1 MSRHAVGFPPTASAV
16 VDTVG
21 AGSFFVPPSGCTL
34 YGFDS
39 RSAAPT
45 PVWTWHEDNCD
56 ASLLYDEYRNV
67 DVVSATTIYA
77 TPRLWHGLQFMWMIA
92 WHHPTRVEAPHYPPS
107 SRLRTAH
114 PPPPTPHPPSALLPQ
129 SDDGTTAAFSSFIPN
144 PTDPK
149 APPTPSLHVFNAQTG
164 AVLYKADQA
173 VAGAGGGTV
182 ATSKNGNYVSWST
195 ANGLAVFSPRGIVRD
210 VVTAASGP
218 NELSDSG
225 VYVASC
231 TENAARLFEWDG
243 AHYTE
248 NKTLAPPPSPVSDTW
263 FCVDVAMSSD
273 GSGAEGSELV
283 TFAWISGDVLTAR
296 VTTFSM
302 VTGKLTTDWLSATN
316 AKLQTNPTIRMD
328 EQYTAVSLW
337 GDSGDVPTVVLLASG
352 SNAPLFTYTTPG
364 SMFAVD
370 VVVDK
375 AASSP
380 TQDTIYI
387 AVAGKATP
395 ANVMG
400 NGGDAFAWQVVNT
413 L

>member
-1 MSRHAVGFPPTASAV
+1 
-16 VDTVG
+16 
-21 AGSFFVPPSGCTL
+21 
-34 YGFDS
+34 
-39 RSAAPT
+39 
-45 PVWTWHEDNCD
+45 
-56 ASLLYDEYRNV
+56 
-67 DVVSATTIYA
+67 
-77 TPRLWHGLQFMWMIA
+77 
-92 WHHPTRVEAPHYPPS
+92 
-107 SRLRTAH
+107 
-114 PPPPTPHPPSALLPQ
+114 
-129 SDDGTTAAFSSFIPN
+129 
-144 PTDPK
+144 
-149 APPTPSLHVFNAQTG
+149 
-164 AVLYKADQA
+164 VLYKADQS

-182 ATSKNGNYVSWST
+182 ATSKNGAYVSWST
-195 ANGLAVFSPRGIVRD
+195 ANGLAVFSPRGVVRD
-210 VVTAASGP
+210 MVTAASGP

-248 NKTLAPPPSPVSDTW
+248 NKTLAPPPSPVSSTW

-273 GSGAEGSELV
+273 GSGAEDSELV

-375 AASSP
+375 AASTP